1 MRAVSSNSCASR
13 RSPRGIVSVPSA
25 STRLS
30 LATVSSARSSIPH
43 DSRARRRSAGGSAGC
58 TAWRFAACR
67 SVRMYLIRSLAARP
81 SRTNAG
87 SSSPEAPVVAMMR
100 RVLVTGVQCCTPGT
114 AAVGGFPATRAA
126 HALRTIERWIAMLPL
141 WRRTRAAREPDGDVN
156 FDVLGDRDIDAAPVR
171 DAVQTKLGPID
182 LECRFEAVVPDGD
195 RHVDAPRHVADR
207 QIAGHGDRAVRAHD
221 RRGADESH
229 RRILIDV
236 EELAGLEQLN
246 VIGILHVDAA
256 REDRELDMRVRRPR
270 RIERNL
276 AGEVLELSFLLHRE
290 EHLREDREVDAPRLR
305 RDEHVV
311 GARGARGRWRQR
323 RECESGNRQPHSFH
337 LYLPDCKKD
346 AAGREPLTGRRDE
359 YCAPVSI
366 NETGDSGVFG

>member
-81 SRTNAG
+81 SRTNSG
-87 SSSPEAPVVAMMR
+87 SSSPESPVVAMMR
-100 RVLVTGVQCCTPGT
+100 SVLVSGVQCCNPGT

-256 REDRELDMRVRRPR
+256 REDRELDMRVRRPVGSYE
-270 RIERNL
+270 ISPVKSLNCP
-276 AGEVLELSFLLHRE
+276 SFFTVKSIFAKIVKSTR
-290 EHLREDREVDAPRLR
+290 
-305 RDEHVV
+305 
-311 GARGARGRWRQR
+311 
-323 RECESGNRQPHSFH
+323 
-337 LYLPDCKKD
+337 PDCGATSTSSAP
-346 AAGREPLTGRRDE
+346 AARAVDGVSVASARAATGSHT
-359 YCAPVSI
+359 AFISTSP
-366 NETGDSGVFG
+366 T